1 VEQGVED
8 QEMEQQ
14 ELLIQVEVVE
24 ETVDHQVQ
32 QVQEEPAV
40 RES

>member
-1 VEQGVED
+1 VD

-24 ETVDHQVQ
+24 DLVVQVE
-32 QVQEEPAV
+32 QVVQV
-40 RES
+40 